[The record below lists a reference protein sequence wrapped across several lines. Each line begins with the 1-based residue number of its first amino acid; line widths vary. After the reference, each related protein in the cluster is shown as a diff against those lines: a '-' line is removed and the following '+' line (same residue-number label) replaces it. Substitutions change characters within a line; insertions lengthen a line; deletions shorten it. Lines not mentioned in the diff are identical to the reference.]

1 MMYCSAVLTETRLQ
15 CWFCVAAV
23 GHSGIAMQTKSI
35 NPTRVKVHY
44 MRRFLFSLALLLAI
58 ATVGALALADEVCA
72 DALGCVELAA
82 DDKIV
87 IGGLLRFS
95 GPRPFTGEVARDA
108 FNLAVLARDGRLLGR
123 EIEFVTED
131 SACSE
136 EMAREA
142 ALRIVADPAIVGVIG
157 TNCSLA
163 AKGALPIISEAGLLM
178 ISPSNTSPFL
188 TNSEAEAGGLYQPGY
203 FRTAH
208 NDLFQGALSARFAA
222 EVLGVSRVATIDDGD
237 PYTRGLAGAMADTF
251 SSLGGDVVYRGQISR
266 GDSDMSAVLDAIAEA
281 GAELIYLPLFSR
293 ETQLIVQQLSE
304 TPTLEDTL
312 MMSADGAFN
321 KSFVQDAGEAGIGL
335 YVAGPYVSG
344 EAYDAFVEAWR
355 REIDEAG
362 PTGGFHAHGYDA
374 ANLLFAALESVA
386 VEGEDGAL
394 IIGRAALRAA
404 LSAVEDYPGLTGSL
418 TCQEE
423 SPHAGDCATGEAL
436 AIFQL
441 TTAEVH
447 DGNWPPPVVWTA
459 SMAEA
464 G

>member
-1 MMYCSAVLTETRLQ
+1 
-15 CWFCVAAV
+15 
-23 GHSGIAMQTKSI
+23 
-35 NPTRVKVHY
+35 
-44 MRRFLFSLALLLAI
+44 MRRLLVSFTLMLAI
-58 ATVGALALADEVCA
+58 AAFGALALADAGCA
-72 DALGCVELAA
+72 DALGCVEIGA

-87 IGGLLRFS
+87 IAGLLRFS
-95 GPRPFTGEVARDA
+95 GPEPWTGNVALNAFDLAAQARD
-108 FNLAVLARDGRLLGR
+108 DRLLGR
-123 EIEFVTED
+123 EVELLLEDTGCTEEGGRD
-131 SACSE
+131 
-136 EMAREA
+136 A
-142 ALRIVADPAIVGVIG
+142 ALRIVADPAVVGVIG

-178 ISPSNTSPFL
+178 ISPSNSSPFL
-188 TNSEAEAGGLYQPGY
+188 TNSDPEAGGLYQPGY

-222 EVLGVSRVATIDDGD
+222 EALGVSTVATIDDGD

-251 SSLGGDVVYRGQISR
+251 SGLGGDVVFRGQISR
-266 GDSDMSAVLDAIAEA
+266 GDSDMSAVLDAIADA
-281 GAELIYLPLFSR
+281 GAELVYFPVFNA
-293 ETQLIVQQLSE
+293 EAQFIVQQLRE
-304 TPTLEDTL
+304 TPGLEDSI
-312 MMSADGAFN
+312 MMSADGAFG
-321 KSFVQDAGEAGIGL
+321 KSFAQGAGEAGIGL

-344 EAYDAFVEAWR
+344 DAYDAFVEAWR

-362 PTGGFHAHGYDA
+362 PIGGFHAHGYDA

-404 LSAVEDYPGLTGSL
+404 MAAVEDYPGLTGSL
-418 TCQEE
+418 SCQEE
-423 SPHAGDCATGEAL
+423 TPHAGDCATGEAL

-447 DGNWPPPVVWTA
+447 DGNWPPPVLWTA
-459 SMAEA
+459 AMAEA